1 MVEKQKILIVDDDEN
16 IAELI
21 SLYLTKECFDTSI
34 VNDGESALKEFE
46 RYQPNLI
53 LLDLMLPYGNGMD
66 ILKTLRNSV
75 ENNDIKIII
84 LSAKRMTMDKVE
96 GLDCGADDYIEKPCD
111 ILELIARVN
120 ARFRLDHEILSY
132 HDISLDLNRHTCT
145 YQGKSIDLTNTEFSI
160 LKLLLQNLGKAITR
174 DEIYHKLYTEND
186 MVESRAIDMHIASLR
201 KKLNDKESH
210 IIHTIY
216 GVGYIIG

>member
-1 MVEKQKILIVDDDEN
+1 MKTIYSVEDDQDIAKIINVSLTKSGYLVYTLPSTKAFWDAFKKQKPD
-16 IAELI
+16 
-21 SLYLTKECFDTSI
+21 
-34 VNDGESALKEFE
+34 
-46 RYQPNLI
+46 LI
-53 LLDLMLPYGNGMD
+53 LLDLMLPDGNGMD
-66 ILKTLRNSV
+66 VLKALRSDN
-75 ENNDIKIII
+75 ENNNIQVII

-96 GLDCGADDYIEKPCD
+96 GLDSGADDYIEKPFD
-111 ILELIARVN
+111 ILELISRVN

-132 HDISLDLNRHTCT
+132 QDITLDLNRHTCT
-145 YQGKSIDLTNTEFSI
+145 YHSLPIDLTNTEFSV

-174 DEIYHKLYTEND
+174 DEIYHKLYDENN

-210 IIHTIY
+210 IIHTVY

>member
-1 MVEKQKILIVDDDEN
+1 MKTIYSVEDDQDIAKIINV
-16 IAELI
+16 
-21 SLYLTKECFDTSI
+21 SLTKSGYQVYTFPDTKSFWDAFRK
-34 VNDGESALKEFE
+34 VKPD
-46 RYQPNLI
+46 LI
-53 LLDLMLPYGNGMD
+53 LLDLMLPDGNGMD
-66 ILKTLRNSV
+66 VLKTLRNSV

-96 GLDCGADDYIEKPCD
+96 GLDCGADDYIEKPFD
-111 ILELIARVN
+111 ILELISRVN

-160 LKLLLQNLGKAITR
+160 LKLPLQNLGKAITR
-174 DEIYHKLYTEND
+174 DDIYHKLYTEND
-186 MVESRAIDMHIASLR
+186 MVESRAIDMHIASIR

>member
-1 MVEKQKILIVDDDEN
+1 MKTIYSVEDDQDIAKIINV
-16 IAELI
+16 
-21 SLYLTKECFDTSI
+21 SLTKSGYQVYTFPDTKSFWDAFRK
-34 VNDGESALKEFE
+34 VKPD
-46 RYQPNLI
+46 LI
-53 LLDLMLPYGNGMD
+53 LLDLMLPDGNGMD
-66 ILKTLRNSV
+66 VLKTLRNSV

-96 GLDCGADDYIEKPCD
+96 GLDCGADDYIEKPFD
-111 ILELIARVN
+111 ILELISRVN
-120 ARFRLDHEILSY
+120 ARFRLDHEMLSY

-201 KKLNDKESH
+201 KKFNDKESH

>member
-1 MVEKQKILIVDDDEN
+1 MKTIYSVEDDQDIAKIINVSLTKSGYQVYTFPDTKSFWD
-16 IAELI
+16 AFRKVKPELI
-21 SLYLTKECFDTSI
+21 
-34 VNDGESALKEFE
+34 
-46 RYQPNLI
+46 R
-53 LLDLMLPYGNGMD
+53 LDLMLPDGNGID
-66 ILKTLRNSV
+66 VLKTLRNSV

-96 GLDCGADDYIEKPCD
+96 GLDCGADDYIEKPFD
-111 ILELIARVN
+111 ILELISRVN

>member
-1 MVEKQKILIVDDDEN
+1 MKTIYSVEDDQDIAKIINV
-16 IAELI
+16 
-21 SLYLTKECFDTSI
+21 SLTKSGYQVYTFPDTKSI
-34 VNDGESALKEFE
+34 WDAFRKVKPD
-46 RYQPNLI
+46 LI
-53 LLDLMLPYGNGMD
+53 LLDLMLPDGNGMD
-66 ILKTLRNSV
+66 VLKTLRNSV

-96 GLDCGADDYIEKPCD
+96 GLDCGADDYIEKPFD
-111 ILELIARVN
+111 ILELISRVN

-132 HDISLDLNRHTCT
+132 HDISLDLNRHPCT

-160 LKLLLQNLGKAITR
+160 LQLLLQNFAKALTR

-201 KKLNDKESH
+201 KKFNDKESH

>member
-1 MVEKQKILIVDDDEN
+1 MKTIYSVEDDQDIAKIINV
-16 IAELI
+16 
-21 SLYLTKECFDTSI
+21 SLTKSGYQVYTFPDTKSFWEAFRK
-34 VNDGESALKEFE
+34 VKPD
-46 RYQPNLI
+46 LI
-53 LLDLMLPYGNGMD
+53 LLDLMLPDGNGMD
-66 ILKTLRNSV
+66 VLKTLRNSV

-96 GLDCGADDYIEKPCD
+96 GLDCGADDYIEKPFD
-111 ILELIARVN
+111 ILELISRVN

-186 MVESRAIDMHIASLR
+186 MVESRAIDMHIASIR

>member
-1 MVEKQKILIVDDDEN
+1 MKTIYSVEDDQDIAKIINV
-16 IAELI
+16 
-21 SLYLTKECFDTSI
+21 SLTKSGYQVYTFPDTKSFWDAFRK
-34 VNDGESALKEFE
+34 VKPD
-46 RYQPNLI
+46 LI
-53 LLDLMLPYGNGMD
+53 LLDLMLPDGNGMD
-66 ILKTLRNSV
+66 VLKTLRNSV

-96 GLDCGADDYIEKPCD
+96 GLDCGADDYIEKPFD
-111 ILELIARVN
+111 ILELISRVN

>member
-1 MVEKQKILIVDDDEN
+1 MKTIYSVEDDQDIAKIINV
-16 IAELI
+16 
-21 SLYLTKECFDTSI
+21 SLTKSGYQVYTFPDTKSFWNAFRK
-34 VNDGESALKEFE
+34 VKPD
-46 RYQPNLI
+46 LI
-53 LLDLMLPYGNGMD
+53 LLDLMLPDGNGMD
-66 ILKTLRNSV
+66 VLKTLRNSV

-96 GLDCGADDYIEKPCD
+96 GLDCGADDYIEKPFD
-111 ILELIARVN
+111 ILELISRVN

>member
-1 MVEKQKILIVDDDEN
+1 MKTIYSVEDDQDIAKIINV
-16 IAELI
+16 
-21 SLYLTKECFDTSI
+21 SLTKSGYQVYTFPDTKSFWDAFRK
-34 VNDGESALKEFE
+34 VKPD
-46 RYQPNLI
+46 LI
-53 LLDLMLPYGNGMD
+53 LLDLMLPDGNGMD
-66 ILKTLRNSV
+66 VLKTLRNSV

-96 GLDCGADDYIEKPCD
+96 GLDCGAYDYIEKPFD
-111 ILELIARVN
+111 ILELISRVN

>member
-1 MVEKQKILIVDDDEN
+1 MKTIYSVEDDQDIAKIINVSLTKSGYQVYTFPDTKSFWD
-16 IAELI
+16 AFRKVKPELI
-21 SLYLTKECFDTSI
+21 
-34 VNDGESALKEFE
+34 
-46 RYQPNLI
+46 R
-53 LLDLMLPYGNGMD
+53 LDLMLPDGNGMD
-66 ILKTLRNSV
+66 VLKTLRNSV

-96 GLDCGADDYIEKPCD
+96 GLDCGADDYIEKPFD
-111 ILELIARVN
+111 ILELISRVN

>member
-1 MVEKQKILIVDDDEN
+1 MKTIYSVEDDQDIAKIINV
-16 IAELI
+16 
-21 SLYLTKECFDTSI
+21 SLTKSGYQVYTFPDTKSFG
-34 VNDGESALKEFE
+34 DAFRKAK
-46 RYQPNLI
+46 PDLI
-53 LLDLMLPYGNGMD
+53 LLDLMLPDGNGMD
-66 ILKTLRNSV
+66 VLKTLRSSV

-96 GLDCGADDYIEKPCD
+96 GLDCGADDYIEKPFD
-111 ILELIARVN
+111 ILELISRVN

-145 YQGKSIDLTNTEFSI
+145 YQGRAIELTNTEFSI

>member
-1 MVEKQKILIVDDDEN
+1 MKTIYSVEDDQDIAKIINV
-16 IAELI
+16 
-21 SLYLTKECFDTSI
+21 SLTKSGYQVYTFPDTKSFWDAFRK
-34 VNDGESALKEFE
+34 VKPD
-46 RYQPNLI
+46 LI
-53 LLDLMLPYGNGMD
+53 LLDLMLPDGNGMD
-66 ILKTLRNSV
+66 VLKTLRNSA

-96 GLDCGADDYIEKPCD
+96 GLDCGADDYIEKPFD
-111 ILELIARVN
+111 ILELISRVN

>member
-1 MVEKQKILIVDDDEN
+1 MKTIYSVEDDQDIAKIINV
-16 IAELI
+16 
-21 SLYLTKECFDTSI
+21 SLTKSGYQVYTFPDTKSFWDAFRK
-34 VNDGESALKEFE
+34 VKPD
-46 RYQPNLI
+46 LI
-53 LLDLMLPYGNGMD
+53 LLDLMLPDGNGMD
-66 ILKTLRNSV
+66 VLKTLRNSV

-96 GLDCGADDYIEKPCD
+96 GLDCGADDYIEKPFD
-111 ILELIARVN
+111 ILELISRVN

-186 MVESRAIDMHIASLR
+186 MVESRAIDMHIASIR

>member
-1 MVEKQKILIVDDDEN
+1 MKIIYSVEDDQDIAKIISVSLTKSGYLVHSLPTTKAFWDAFKKQKPD
-16 IAELI
+16 
-21 SLYLTKECFDTSI
+21 
-34 VNDGESALKEFE
+34 
-46 RYQPNLI
+46 LI
-53 LLDLMLPYGNGMD
+53 LLDLMLPDGSGMD
-66 ILKTLRNSV
+66 VLKTLRSDH
-75 ENNDIKIII
+75 ENNNIQVII

-96 GLDCGADDYIEKPCD
+96 GLDSGADDYIEKPFD
-111 ILELIARVN
+111 ILELISRVN

-132 HDISLDLNRHTCT
+132 QDISMDLNRHTCT
-145 YQGKSIDLTNTEFSI
+145 YHGLPIDLTNSEFAI
-160 LKLLLQNLGKAITR
+160 LKLLLQNQGKAITR
-174 DEIYHKLYTEND
+174 DEIYHKLYDEND

>member
-1 MVEKQKILIVDDDEN
+1 MKTIYSVEDDQDIAKIINV
-16 IAELI
+16 
-21 SLYLTKECFDTSI
+21 SLTKSGYQVYTFPDTKSFWEAFRK
-34 VNDGESALKEFE
+34 VKPD
-46 RYQPNLI
+46 LI
-53 LLDLMLPYGNGMD
+53 LLDLMLPDGNGMD
-66 ILKTLRNSV
+66 VLKTLRNSV

-96 GLDCGADDYIEKPCD
+96 GLDCGADDYIEKPFD
-111 ILELIARVN
+111 ILELISRVN

-174 DEIYHKLYTEND
+174 DEIYHMLYTEND
-186 MVESRAIDMHIASLR
+186 MVESRAIDMHIASIR

>member
-1 MVEKQKILIVDDDEN
+1 MKTIYSIEDDLDIAKIINV
-16 IAELI
+16 
-21 SLYLTKECFDTSI
+21 SLTKSGYQVYTFPDTKSFWDAFRK
-34 VNDGESALKEFE
+34 VKPD
-46 RYQPNLI
+46 LI
-53 LLDLMLPYGNGMD
+53 LLDLMLPDGNGMD
-66 ILKTLRNSV
+66 VLKTLRNNV

-96 GLDCGADDYIEKPCD
+96 GLDCGADDYIEKPFD
-111 ILELIARVN
+111 ILELISRVN
-120 ARFRLDHEILSY
+120 ARFRLDHETLSY
-132 HDISLDLNRHTCT
+132 HDIVLDINRHTCT
-145 YQGKSIDLTNTEFSI
+145 YQGKGIELTNTEFSI
-160 LKLLLQNLGKAITR
+160 LRLLLQNLGKAITR

>member
-1 MVEKQKILIVDDDEN
+1 MKTIYSVEDDQDIAKIINV
-16 IAELI
+16 
-21 SLYLTKECFDTSI
+21 SLTKSGYQVYTFPDTKSFW
-34 VNDGESALKEFE
+34 DAFKKSK
-46 RYQPNLI
+46 PDLI
-53 LLDLMLPYGNGMD
+53 LLDLMLPDGNGMD
-66 ILKTLRNSV
+66 VLKTLRSNV

-96 GLDCGADDYIEKPCD
+96 GLDCGADDYIEKPFD
-111 ILELIARVN
+111 ILELISRVN

-132 HDISLDLNRHTCT
+132 HDINLDINRHTCT
-145 YQGKSIDLTNTEFSI
+145 YQGNPIDLTNTEFSI

>member
-1 MVEKQKILIVDDDEN
+1 MKTIYSIEDDQDIAKIINV
-16 IAELI
+16 
-21 SLYLTKECFDTSI
+21 SLTKSGYQVYTFNDTKSFWDAFRK
-34 VNDGESALKEFE
+34 VKPD
-46 RYQPNLI
+46 LI
-53 LLDLMLPYGNGMD
+53 LLDLMLPDGNGMD
-66 ILKTLRNSV
+66 VLKTLRSNV

-96 GLDCGADDYIEKPCD
+96 GLDCGADDYIEKPFD
-111 ILELIARVN
+111 ILELISRVN

-145 YQGKSIDLTNTEFSI
+145 YKGNSIDLTNTEFSI

>member
-1 MVEKQKILIVDDDEN
+1 MKTIYSVEDDQDIAKIINV
-16 IAELI
+16 
-21 SLYLTKECFDTSI
+21 SLTKSGYQVYTFPDTKSFWDAFRK
-34 VNDGESALKEFE
+34 VKPD
-46 RYQPNLI
+46 LI
-53 LLDLMLPYGNGMD
+53 LLDLMLPDGNGMD
-66 ILKTLRNSV
+66 VLKTLRNSV

-96 GLDCGADDYIEKPCD
+96 GLDCGADDYIEKPFD
-111 ILELIARVN
+111 ILELISRVN

-132 HDISLDLNRHTCT
+132 YDISLDLNRHTCT

>member
-1 MVEKQKILIVDDDEN
+1 MKTIYSVEDDQDIAKIINV
-16 IAELI
+16 
-21 SLYLTKECFDTSI
+21 SLTKSGYQVYTFPDTKSFWDAFRK
-34 VNDGESALKEFE
+34 VKPD
-46 RYQPNLI
+46 LI
-53 LLDLMLPYGNGMD
+53 LLDLMLPDGNGMD
-66 ILKTLRNSV
+66 VLKTLRNSV

-96 GLDCGADDYIEKPCD
+96 GLDCGADDYIEKPFD
-111 ILELIARVN
+111 ILELISRVN
-120 ARFRLDHEILSY
+120 ARFRLDHEMLSY

>member
-1 MVEKQKILIVDDDEN
+1 MKTIYSVEDDQDIAKIINV
-16 IAELI
+16 
-21 SLYLTKECFDTSI
+21 SLTKSGYQVYTFPDTKSFWDAFRK
-34 VNDGESALKEFE
+34 VKPD
-46 RYQPNLI
+46 LI
-53 LLDLMLPYGNGMD
+53 LLDLMLPDGNGMD
-66 ILKTLRNSV
+66 VLKTLRNSV

-96 GLDCGADDYIEKPCD
+96 GLDCGADDYIEKPFD
-111 ILELIARVN
+111 ILELISRVN

-201 KKLNDKESH
+201 KKFNDKGSH

>member
-1 MVEKQKILIVDDDEN
+1 MKTIYSVEDDQDIAKIINV
-16 IAELI
+16 
-21 SLYLTKECFDTSI
+21 SLTKSGYQVYTFPDTKSFWDAFRK
-34 VNDGESALKEFE
+34 VKPD
-46 RYQPNLI
+46 LI
-53 LLDLMLPYGNGMD
+53 LLDLMLPDGNGMD
-66 ILKTLRNSV
+66 VLKTLRNSV

-96 GLDCGADDYIEKPCD
+96 GLDCGADDYIEKPFD
-111 ILELIARVN
+111 ILELISRVN

-201 KKLNDKESH
+201 KKFNDKESH

>member
-1 MVEKQKILIVDDDEN
+1 MKTIYSVEDDQDIAKIINV
-16 IAELI
+16 
-21 SLYLTKECFDTSI
+21 SLTKSGYQVYTFPDTKSFWGAFRK
-34 VNDGESALKEFE
+34 VKPD
-46 RYQPNLI
+46 LI
-53 LLDLMLPYGNGMD
+53 LLDLMLPDGNGMD
-66 ILKTLRNSV
+66 VLKTLRNSV

-96 GLDCGADDYIEKPCD
+96 GLDCGADDYIEKPFD
-111 ILELIARVN
+111 ILELISRVN

-201 KKLNDKESH
+201 KKFNDKESH

>member
-1 MVEKQKILIVDDDEN
+1 MKTIYSVEDDQDIAKIINV
-16 IAELI
+16 
-21 SLYLTKECFDTSI
+21 SLTKSGYQVYTFPDTKSFWDAFRK
-34 VNDGESALKEFE
+34 VKPD
-46 RYQPNLI
+46 LI
-53 LLDLMLPYGNGMD
+53 LLDLMLPDGNGMD
-66 ILKTLRNSV
+66 VLKTLRNSV

-96 GLDCGADDYIEKPCD
+96 GLDCGADDYIEKPFD
-111 ILELIARVN
+111 ILELISRVN

-186 MVESRAIDMHIASLR
+186 MVESRAIDMHLASLR
-201 KKLNDKESH
+201 TPFNDKGRH